1 MNLPPSLLKAHRL
14 AIEFT
19 TAEKIIIIIIIVMI
33 TV

>member
-19 TAEKIIIIIIIVMI
+19 TAEKIIIIIIVMI